1 MKWNNV
7 QIAMYNAIASLIL
20 ANLSQSK
27 RKKKHRK
34 NFLINLKVKL
44 F

>member
-7 QIAMYNAIASLIL
+7 QIAMYNAIASIIL

-27 RKKKHRK
+27 RKKTGKI
-34 NFLINLKVKL
+34 F
-44 F
+44 